1 MLLKF
6 RLEMDVI
13 IDEGSETAVI
23 ELARQ
28 HYRRDGGV
36 TVPGRHGR
44 PSRVKAEKFIDGVD
58 QALLEL
64 LERNPLLPEAG
75 IQIERLSCRPMESL
89 PDTARTGV
97 GLSDVS
103 VQPDLSAEG
112 AAETDQEEE
121 LDDFESGL
129 YLCRWPNG
137 EFSVVKADSRR
148 EAIIELDE
156 WAGAEPAWLVPMDQ
170 CMIDFR
176 LNDQAEIELV
186 EFGEETT
193 DFIWEHCYPALGALL
208 ASDDAVGS
216 GVGEPKAGADA
227 IIKAAVEHERKRLWT
242 APRNGSPARTELG
255 KELERRL
262 GTVGV
267 VADHYVE
274 IAANEILRTK
284 AGEKGKPS

>member
-36 TVPGRHGR
+36 TIPGRHGR
-44 PSRVKAEKFIDGVD
+44 PNRVKAEKFIDGVD

-75 IQIERLSCRPMESL
+75 VQIERLSCRPMESL

-97 GLSDVS
+97 GLSDAS

-112 AAETDQEEE
+112 EAEIDQEEE

-156 WAGAEPAWLVPMDQ
+156 WAGAEPEWLVPMDE

-176 LNDQAEIELV
+176 LNDQAEIDLM
-186 EFGEETT
+186 EFGEETM
-193 DFIWEHCYPALGALL
+193 DFIWEHCYPALRALL
-208 ASDDAVGS
+208 SSDDAAGS
-216 GVGEPKAGADA
+216 GVGEPKAGAGE

-255 KELERRL
+255 RELEKRL

>member
-6 RLEMDVI
+6 RLEMDLI
-13 IDEGSETAVI
+13 IDQDSETAVI

-28 HYRRDGGV
+28 HYRREGRV
-36 TVPGRHGR
+36 TAPDRHEKQRRVP
-44 PSRVKAEKFIDGVD
+44 AEKFIEGID

-64 LERNPLLPEAG
+64 LEHHPLLPEAG
-75 IQIERLSCRPMESL
+75 IEIEHLSCRPMASL
-89 PDTARTGV
+89 PESATCV
-97 GLSDVS
+97 GLSDAS
-103 VQPDLSAEG
+103 VQSDLSAEG
-112 AAETDQEEE
+112 APETAQEEE

-176 LNDQAEIELV
+176 LNDQAEIDLV
-186 EFGEETT
+186 QFGEETT
-193 DFIWEHCYPALGALL
+193 DFIWEQCYPALLALL
-208 ASDDAVGS
+208 SSDDALGS
-216 GVGEPKAGADA
+216 GVGEPKASAGE

-242 APRNGSPARTELG
+242 APHDGPPAKTELG
-255 KELERRL
+255 RELQKRL
-262 GTVGV
+262 GTVAV
-267 VADHYVE
+267 VADHFVE
-274 IAANEILRTK
+274 IAANEILRGK